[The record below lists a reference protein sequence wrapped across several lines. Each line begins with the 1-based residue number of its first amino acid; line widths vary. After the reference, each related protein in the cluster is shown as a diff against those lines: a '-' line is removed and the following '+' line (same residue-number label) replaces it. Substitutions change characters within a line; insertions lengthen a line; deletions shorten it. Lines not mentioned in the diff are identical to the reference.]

1 MKSYLPQN
9 TNNSL
14 QSDNAAIRVY
24 EFAQEIA
31 PFVARSEFI
40 DLLLDCR
47 ERTRT
52 VMKKLKSLTPEK
64 IQLGSPSELKDIV
77 YLLTF
82 TPQNPEAERLEA
94 IEITIHIFKGLKEDL
109 KDGFGFAS
117 YDLTIAELEELAKQ
131 ALIDLETDNTFPTTG
146 ATITNITNNITAV
159 NSDVTVSYSG
169 KKLTGQEIG
178 ELRRIILAAFP
189 SQDEFEITLSEKL
202 DINWASVKSGSN
214 YDIAVFNFITQYT
227 ESYGMTANFVKA
239 LASKKPRNSALIE
252 WANRF

>member
-109 KDGFGFAS
+109 KDGFGYAS
-117 YDLTIAELEELAKQ
+117 FDITIAELGELAKQ
-131 ALIDLETDNTFPTTG
+131 ALIDLETDNDTTSPTG
-146 ATITNITNNITAV
+146 ATITNITNITAV
-159 NSDVTVSYSG
+159 NSDLTVNYSG
-169 KKLTGQEIG
+169 GKLTGQEIG
-178 ELRRIILAAFP
+178 ELRKIILAAFP
-189 SQDEFEITLSEKL
+189 HEDELAQVLLFKL
-202 DINWASVKSGSN
+202 EMNWDAISSGGN
-214 YDIAVFNFITQYT
+214 YDVRVFNLITRVT
-227 ESYGMTANFVKA
+227 EPQGMTKQLIKA
-239 LASKKPRNSALIE
+239 LSQARPRNQALTL
-252 WANRF
+252 WANS